1 MIKAIAFDLDG
12 TLINAYPAVEE
23 SINFLMKR
31 FGLPVIDGDV
41 IKRTVGLGDRN
52 LVEAFVGSGHI
63 EEAMPVYR
71 EYHAQ
76 ALLRGSSFLPG
87 ARQTLEDLKAQG
99 YRLGIA
105 SNRPKR
111 FSLIVMEHLGMVHF
125 FDRILCGDELER
137 AKPHPDILLQLM
149 REWNLSNEE
158 MLFVGDMDVDVQTAK
173 NAKVPMVAV
182 LTGSCSEEDLRANG
196 ADMILNDVAELP
208 AFLAKKSRQALKTSD
223 KAF

>member
-31 FGLPVIDGDV
+31 FGLPIVDGDV
-41 IKRTVGLGDRN
+41 IKRAVGLGDRN
-52 LVEAFVGSGHI
+52 LVQAFVGPERV
-63 EEAMPVYR
+63 EEAMPLYR

-87 ARQTLEDLKAQG
+87 AREVLEKLKAQG
-99 YRLGIA
+99 YRLAIA

-149 REWNLSNEE
+149 SEWSVSNEE
-158 MLFVGDMDVDVQTAK
+158 MLYVGDMDVDVRTAK

-182 LTGSCSEEDLRANG
+182 LTGSCLEEDLRANG
-196 ADMILNDVAELP
+196 ADIILNDVGELP
-208 AFLAKKSRQALKTSD
+208 AFLLKNSSGVS
-223 KAF
+223 K